1 MLFVGEKRSEKA
13 VKMGVRWEDG
23 KLAAKQLFDAL
34 KANGIEPSDCK
45 FINWFEK
52 GTKTKI
58 KSYNGPIFGM
68 GRKVQEALT
77 KSGVEHIPI
86 VHPAARGKIR
96 KKERYIKHIKEALEQ
111 IYVKD

>member
-34 KANGIEPSDCK
+34 KANGIDPSTCK

-52 GTKTKI
+52 GTKNKI
-58 KSYNGPIFGM
+58 KSYDGVVFGM
-68 GRKVQEALT
+68 GRKVQEALA

-96 KKERYIKHIKEALEQ
+96 KKERYTEHIKEVLEQ
-111 IYVKD
+111 ACVKD